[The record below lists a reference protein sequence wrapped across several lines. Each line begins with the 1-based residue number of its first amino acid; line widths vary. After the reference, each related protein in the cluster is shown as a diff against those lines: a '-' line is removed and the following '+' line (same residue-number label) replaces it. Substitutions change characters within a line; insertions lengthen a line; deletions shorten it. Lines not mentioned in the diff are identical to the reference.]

1 MAISVVN
8 SYTENQSI
16 YISLDNLQKGGKWS
30 DQIVIHQAELR
41 REEIFVDQ
49 KLLSISDL
57 QIDYFNLYNWVRNNK
72 RENFAQSRCSHCGG
86 SQPTAKCM

>member
-1 MAISVVN
+1 MAVSVGN
-8 SYTENQSI
+8 SYTENQSM

-30 DQIVIHQAELR
+30 AQIVIHQAELR

-57 QIDYFNLYNWVRNNK
+57 QIDKFNFNNSVK
-72 RENFAQSRCSHCGG
+72 E
-86 SQPTAKCM
+86 T